1 MAEQKIYPADTV
13 DANGKV
19 WNTVGENIRNG
30 AKSESLTEG
39 IIDALLNE
47 LYPVGYVFLGVL
59 PKILQEKFVWE
70 PGLVQTYGS
79 RVCVLNT
86 TAPVG
91 DIIRH
96 LPDKTAIVLDNE
108 DLDKFST
115 ATGLNIAT
123 RGVTGLPV
131 CHRVA

>member
-1 MAEQKIYPADTV
+1 MTEQKIYPADTV
-13 DANGKV
+13 DSAGKT
-19 WNTVGENIRNG
+19 WPTVGENIRNG
-30 AKSESLTEG
+30 AKADSLTTAV
-39 IIDALLNE
+39 IDELLNE

-96 LPDKTAIVLDNE
+96 LPDRTAIVLDNE
-108 DLDKFST
+108 DLDKFNT
-115 ATGLNIAT
+115 ATGLNIT
-123 RGVTGLPV
+123 SRGVTGLPV

>member
-1 MAEQKIYPADTV
+1 MTEQKIYPADTV
-13 DANGKV
+13 DSAGKA
-19 WNTVGENIRNG
+19 WATVGENIRNG
-30 AKSESLTEG
+30 AKSDLLTTA
-39 IIDALLNE
+39 IIDELLNE

-59 PKILQEKFVWE
+59 PKLLQEKFVWE
-70 PGLVQTYGS
+70 PGLEQTYGS

-96 LPDKTAIVLDNE
+96 LPDRTAIVLNNE
-108 DLDKFST
+108 DLDKFNT
-115 ATGLNIAT
+115 ATGLNVTA

>member
-1 MAEQKIYPADTV
+1 MAKQKIYPADTV
-13 DANGKV
+13 DSAGKT
-19 WNTVGENIRNG
+19 WETVGENIRNG
-30 AKSESLTEG
+30 AKSESLTAA
-39 IIDALLNE
+39 IIDELLNE

-96 LPDKTAIVLDNE
+96 LPDRTAIVLDNE
-108 DLDKFST
+108 DLDKFNT
-115 ATGLNIAT
+115 ATGLNT
-123 RGVTGLPV
+123 TSRGVTGLPV

>member
-1 MAEQKIYPADTV
+1 MTEQKIYPADTV
-13 DANGKV
+13 DSAGKT
-19 WNTVGENIRNG
+19 WPTVGENIRNG
-30 AKSESLTEG
+30 AKSESLTTE

-70 PGLVQTYGS
+70 PGLVQTDGS

-96 LPDKTAIVLDNE
+96 LPDRTAIILENE
-108 DLDKFST
+108 DLDKFNT
-115 ATGLNIAT
+115 ATGLNIT
-123 RGVTGLPV
+123 SKGVTGLPV

>member
-1 MAEQKIYPADTV
+1 MAKQIDYPADTV
-13 DANGKV
+13 DSNGKA
-19 WNTVGENIRNG
+19 WKTVGENIRNG
-30 AKSESLTEG
+30 AKSDSLTTAV
-39 IIDALLNE
+39 IDELLNE
-47 LYPVGYVFLGVL
+47 LYPIGYVFLGVL

-70 PGLVQTYGS
+70 PGLVQPYGS

-96 LPDKTAIVLDNE
+96 LPDKTAIVLNDE
-108 DLDKFST
+108 DLDKFNT
-115 ATGLNIAT
+115 ATGINIT
-123 RGVTGLPV
+123 LKGVTGIPV

>member
-1 MAEQKIYPADTV
+1 MPEQKIYPADTV
-13 DANGKV
+13 DSAGKT
-19 WNTVGENIRNG
+19 WPTVGENIRNG
-30 AKSESLTEG
+30 TKSESLTTE

-59 PKILQEKFVWE
+59 PKILKEKFVWE
-70 PGLVQTYGS
+70 PGLTQTYGS

-96 LPDKTAIVLDNE
+96 LPDRTAIVLENK
-108 DLDKFST
+108 DLDKFNT
-115 ATGLNIAT
+115 ATGLNIT
-123 RGVTGLPV
+123 SRGVTGLPV